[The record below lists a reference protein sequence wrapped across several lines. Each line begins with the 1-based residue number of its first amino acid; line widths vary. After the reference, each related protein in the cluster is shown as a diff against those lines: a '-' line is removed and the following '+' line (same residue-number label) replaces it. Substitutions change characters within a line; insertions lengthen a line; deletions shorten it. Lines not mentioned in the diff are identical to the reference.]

1 MRTHHNNDGSANA
14 IFAGVS
20 ASTIDFGNGPMSSP
34 GTSTDSIFVVKY
46 GP

>member
-1 MRTHHNNDGSANA
+1 VLALD
-14 IFAGVS
+14 

-34 GTSTDSIFVVKY
+34 GTSTDSIFVAKF